1 MTDMFSEHVAKRQQE
16 NISRVLATNLPLYV
30 EAESAFP
37 DGERWL
43 GTWLVPLKDKAG
55 QASSVI
61 GVSRDITERK
71 QAEKELKDYSER
83 LEEMVEERTGEL
95 QNALQKARMADQLKS
110 EFVANVNHELRTP
123 LTNLVLYYQMLSAHP
138 SEKTKE
144 RLDVIG
150 REIQRLRILIENLL
164 NLSRLDLTQ
173 VTLRTTPHDLNEIIQ
188 SLVDDRYAL
197 AKERGL
203 NLTAELFPALPLIWL
218 DEAMIVQAISNLLTN
233 ALNYTPV
240 GGDVHIRT
248 RMTDDSYGKSWVI
261 FSVQDT
267 GPGIN
272 MADLPH
278 IFERF
283 YRGKAGR
290 DTGAPGTGLGLAIVN
305 EMSVTKT
312 GWFQSVPPV
321 LGHWS

>member
-1 MTDMFSEHVAKRQQE
+1 M
-16 NISRVLATNLPLYV
+16 
-30 EAESAFP
+30 
-37 DGERWL
+37 
-43 GTWLVPLKDKAG
+43 
-55 QASSVI
+55 
-61 GVSRDITERK
+61 
-71 QAEKELKDYSER
+71 
-83 LEEMVEERTGEL
+83 
-95 QNALQKARMADQLKS
+95 
-110 EFVANVNHELRTP
+110 
-123 LTNLVLYYQMLSAHP
+123 
-138 SEKTKE
+138 
-144 RLDVIG
+144 IG